1 MPAGLVLQCLLHGS
15 FAGRTRATTVG
26 NPQAVHVNAKGSIFG
41 RSNNRPTEKQKSQV
55 TAGDPLIED
64 RLRQLL
70 HLQLDVMSLRL
81 HGC

>member
-26 NPQAVHVNAKGSIFG
+26 NPQAAHINAKGSSCG
-41 RSNNRPTEKQKSQV
+41 RSSNRPIVKHKSQV
-55 TAGDPLIED
+55 TAGDPLTED
-64 RLRQLL
+64 RLRYLS
-70 HLQLDVMSLRL
+70 HLQLDIMSSSL